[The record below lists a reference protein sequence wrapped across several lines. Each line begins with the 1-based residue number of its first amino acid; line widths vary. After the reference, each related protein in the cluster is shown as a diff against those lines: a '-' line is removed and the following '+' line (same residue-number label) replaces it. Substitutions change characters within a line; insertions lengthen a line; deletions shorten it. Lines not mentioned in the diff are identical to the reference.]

1 MHSASFLIQTIVLV
15 LCLCGADSMF
25 GQNWNFQEF
34 YDMVTSTIIA
44 SDAYVIPKDNS
55 ARLQTDHPETIH
67 DFGTFDF
74 IVVGSGAGGAVVA
87 SRLSE
92 AKNWKVLLLEAG
104 GEPSEFLNIV
114 ALFPYAFYS
123 EFNWGYN
130 TTPQANGC
138 QGMTNHT
145 CFMPR
150 GKVLGGSTGINGMMY
165 VRGAK
170 EDFNRWDTDHGN
182 TRWSFKDVLPYMKKS
197 ENAVFE
203 PRAAEYHGS
212 HGPMYVNVTDGVTE
226 LVDLVLR
233 SFGELGYEEVDF
245 NGRNQVGMGKCQIA
259 SKGNIR
265 QSTAIT
271 YLPPHVRERD
281 NFYISINSLVTKIR
295 IDESTMTAEGV
306 EFVKNRKRY
315 FAKATKE
322 VIVSGG
328 VFNSPQLLM
337 LSGIGPK
344 AHLEELGIPV
354 IQDLPV
360 GQNLQDHVV
369 FTGLILRTNN
379 SIYNWT
385 LEEMLQRYVQ
395 GLEPLLDFS
404 KVQVC
409 SNFHSGPS
417 QRSVFEYV
425 FNVPAG
431 SPEANSRFSGYNEE
445 YTAAYGNQ
453 INIPTDVVTYVELFQ
468 PKSFGRVTLKSN
480 SPEDLPLIDPNF
492 FGDEA
497 DLEAFYEALQELIQL
512 NNTETFK
519 QTGSTLVILDSPGCA
534 QYTKYSKDWWYCDFK
549 HYSISGFHA
558 TSTNK
563 MGPDRSQYVVNQEL
577 LVHGMKNLRVIDAS
591 VFPSIV
597 SGHTMATTLMVGE
610 KGAHIIK
617 TQHCNH
623 HSKGHC
629 YRSFYT

>member
-1 MHSASFLIQTIVLV
+1 MHPESFLIQSVLV
-15 LCLCGADSMF
+15 LYLCAAGSMF
-25 GQNWNFQEF
+25 GQNWKFQDL
-34 YDMVTSTIIA
+34 YDMVTSTINA

-55 ARLQTDHPETIH
+55 ARLQTDHPEIID

-74 IVVGSGAGGAVVA
+74 IVIGSGAGGGVVA

-104 GEPSEFLNIV
+104 GEPSDFLNIV
-114 ALFPYAFYS
+114 AMFPYAFYS

-130 TTPQANGC
+130 TTPQANAC
-138 QGMTNHT
+138 QGMTDNI
-145 CFMPR
+145 CYMPR
-150 GKVLGGSTGINGMMY
+150 GKLLGGSTGINGMMY
-165 VRGAK
+165 IRGAE
-170 EDFNRWDTDHGN
+170 EDFNRWDTEHGN
-182 TRWSFKDVLPYMKKS
+182 PGWSFKNVLPYMKKS

-203 PRAAEYHGS
+203 HRVAEYHGS
-212 HGPMYVNVTDGVTE
+212 GGPMWVNVTDGVPE

-245 NGRNQVGMGKCQIA
+245 NGPNQIGMGKVQIV
-259 SKGNIR
+259 SKGNMR

-271 YLPPHVRERD
+271 HLQHDVRKRK
-281 NFYISINSLVTKIR
+281 NFTISINSLVTKIR
-295 IDESTMTAEGV
+295 INETTMTAEGV
-306 EFVKNRKRY
+306 EFVKDKKRY

-322 VIVSGG
+322 VILSAG

-344 AHLEELGIPV
+344 PHLEKLGIHV

-360 GQNLQDHVV
+360 GQNLQDHII

-409 SNFHSGPS
+409 SNLGHGSS
-417 QRSVFEYV
+417 KRAVFEYV

-431 SPEANSRFSGYNEE
+431 TPEANSRFSGYNKE
-445 YTAAYGNQ
+445 YTAAYGSQ
-453 INIPTDVVTYVELFQ
+453 INISTDVVTYVELFQ
-468 PKSFGRVTLKSN
+468 PKSFGTVTLKSKN
-480 SPEDLPLIDPNF
+480 PVDLPLIDPNF
-492 FGDEA
+492 FGNQI
-497 DLEAFYEALQELIQL
+497 DLDAFYEALQELIRL

-519 QTGSTLVILDSPGCA
+519 QTGSKLIVLDSPGCA

-558 TSTNK
+558 TSSNR
-563 MGPDRSQYVVNQEL
+563 MGPDRTQYVVNHEL

-591 VFPSIV
+591 VFPAIV
-597 SGHTMATTLMVGE
+597 SGHTMAATLMIGE
-610 KGAHIIK
+610 KGADLIR
-617 TQHCNH
+617 TQHCH
-623 HSKGHC
+623 HDTKGSC
-629 YRSFYT
+629 N